1 MLVTVYHVWGPM
13 TTKSEMYQ
21 AYLLRCWREEQAAP
35 DGSSRWRFSV
45 EEVLHERRRWGFS
58 SLESL
63 FTFFQAELRG
73 AEADERGG
81 TMSRSA

>member
-1 MLVTVYHVWGPM
+1 M
-13 TTKSEMYQ
+13 TRQKAIYQ

-35 DGSSRWRFSV
+35 GGPSPWRFSV

-63 FTFFQAELRG
+63 LAFLQAELAG
-73 AEADERGG
+73 AEGAMAIGRRKE
-81 TMSRSA
+81 AP